1 MKKIRKLI
9 IVLLIFAAFLL
20 VGCSGFGKKSS
31 VRTFADWT
39 DNKLFQN
46 IPALYVE
53 GTRIGDAKDFGRGT
67 YIVEVQGTSLDDYNS
82 YLSLLEEQNYKK
94 YYDNGAEG
102 LDGCVYTSTFTKDE
116 ITLTVSH
123 MVKTNI
129 TYVAASDQMV
139 MSEHLFY
146 KDEYVADNK
155 PNAKT
160 TLHLLELHTYGDS
173 YVIQMK
179 NGHFIMMD
187 GGMEMDT
194 RYLLDYIETL
204 VPEGEKPLI
213 EGWFVTHGH
222 SDHIGP
228 FTSLVKHP
236 EYANRIIVNGI
247 YFSEPNKIVGGGSTL
262 IQNVEYAALSLKTEE
277 GERTPVYRP
286 QTGQRYY
293 FNDITIDILHT
304 QEQLAKEDYE
314 NANFNDSS
322 SWFLFTIDG
331 QKFLDA
337 GDASEGGIGV
347 VKRTYNQEMFDLTM
361 LSVFHHGQN
370 VYDSYVN
377 YFDYKVAIYPTFVV
391 GSQTADW
398 QTDENEILQKNAVES
413 ISWGDGTKILTFPY
427 ELGTVESLEMRKW
440 IYDPGRKEPVPY

>member
-1 MKKIRKLI
+1 
-9 IVLLIFAAFLL
+9 
-20 VGCSGFGKKSS
+20 
-31 VRTFADWT
+31 
-39 DNKLFQN
+39 
-46 IPALYVE
+46 
-53 GTRIGDAKDFGRGT
+53 
-67 YIVEVQGTSLDDYNS
+67 
-82 YLSLLEEQNYKK
+82 
-94 YYDNGAEG
+94 
-102 LDGCVYTSTFTKDE
+102 
-116 ITLTVSH
+116 
-123 MVKTNI
+123 
-129 TYVAASDQMV
+129 
-139 MSEHLFY
+139 
-146 KDEYVADNK
+146 
-155 PNAKT
+155 
-160 TLHLLELHTYGDS
+160 
-173 YVIQMK
+173 
-179 NGHFIMMD
+179 
-187 GGMEMDT
+187 MDT